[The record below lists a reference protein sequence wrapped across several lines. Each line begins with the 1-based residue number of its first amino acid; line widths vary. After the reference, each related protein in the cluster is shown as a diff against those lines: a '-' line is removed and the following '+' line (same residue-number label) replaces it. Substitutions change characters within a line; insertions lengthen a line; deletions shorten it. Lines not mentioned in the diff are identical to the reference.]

1 MKVVPSFTEN
11 FNMLAYLALE
21 FDALILVPTV
31 SFQSIHGPNIHGPN
45 IHDPNTHDLKT
56 NIHSGD
62 QVASDEAV
70 CETRFIVIFRI

>member
-31 SFQSIHGPNIHGPN
+31 SFQSIHGPNIH
-45 IHDPNTHDLKT
+45 DPNTHDLKT